1 MLSIQEVNRAIIAG
15 QWTNEQLSS
24 VIDAVKFAR
33 TQLAKQVKYTIKP
46 GTLVK
51 FRGRD
56 QVTVPGTVRKVAV
69 KFATVDCGF
78 ATYRVPLSML
88 EVDEQ
93 PF

>member
-1 MLSIQEVNRAIIAG
+1 MSIKQINTLIFNTEL
-15 QWTNEQLSS
+15 TNDELTSI
-24 VIDAVKFAR
+24 IDAVKFKRA
-33 TQLAKQVKYTIKP
+33 QLAKTIKYAIKP

-56 QVTVPGTVRKVAV
+56 QVTVPGKVRKVAV

-88 EVDEQ
+88 EVDTQ
-93 PF
+93 PY